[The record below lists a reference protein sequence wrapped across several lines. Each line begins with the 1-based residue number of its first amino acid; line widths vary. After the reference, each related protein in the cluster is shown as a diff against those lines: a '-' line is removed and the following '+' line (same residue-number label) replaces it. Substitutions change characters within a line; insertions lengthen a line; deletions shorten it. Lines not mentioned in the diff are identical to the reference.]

1 MNVTEVNLSLSNAV
15 IREVVRTVKDVL
27 AAAAECE
34 EAEGRVLS
42 VCGFSGFKDVA
53 ECLHVTVCGTDVLDA
68 EIRISESSSPP
79 WLKALDPFLFTEI
92 LSNKSI
98 GLILT
103 N

>member
-1 MNVTEVNLSLSNAV
+1 MNVTEANLSLSNVV
-15 IREVVRTVKDVL
+15 IREVVRTVEDVL
-27 AAAAECE
+27 AAAVECE

-42 VCGFSGFKDVA
+42 VCEFGGFKDVA

-68 EIRISESSSPP
+68 EIRISESSSPS